1 MPVPNYQAVI
11 LLHRLRIR
19 ARWLRDV
26 NQTAGNASIADIYAR
41 IDVWL
46 EGQMAHAIAAKR

>member
-19 ARWLRDV
+19 ARRLRDV
-26 NQTAGNASIADIYAR
+26 NQTAGNASIADIYAL